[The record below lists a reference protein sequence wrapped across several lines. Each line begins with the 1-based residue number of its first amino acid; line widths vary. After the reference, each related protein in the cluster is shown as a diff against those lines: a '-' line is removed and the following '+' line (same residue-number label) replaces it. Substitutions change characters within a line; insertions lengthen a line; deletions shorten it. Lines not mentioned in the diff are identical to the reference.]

1 MESSST
7 WWRTHLAFA
16 VDASPSSLCIEGPPG
31 GLAWPS
37 ETLMQLVNA
46 SVNATTKSALPS
58 SINCTIFAQYV
69 QTFAS
74 RPRRIAHH
82 SCAVVGSSGDLRRAS
97 HGASIDKHDAIFRIN
112 NAPTR
117 RYTHNVGSRTTY
129 RIATQFPW
137 RILLTHAQSQLVNPD
152 GSRVAPLLYCHNG
165 WIGNCH
171 RDVLREQ
178 WWKKSPA
185 LLVNPALVGAVMRA
199 MYAAPKRGKHAV
211 ARLMHRKAPSS
222 GLIATAVALSM
233 CGNVTLFG
241 FSNYTKERMNRLQ
254 TSNTSSMNCAHYYAC
269 QLTRRQY
276 LQQPHDWARQ
286 WQLLQALAASG
297 AIRLAG

>member
-46 SVNATTKSALPS
+46 SVNATTKSALPVPS
-58 SINCTIFAQYV
+58 TAQYLRNICRPLHLDPTHCASFLCGSRV
-69 QTFAS
+69 EWRSKARVSWCLHRQT
-74 RPRRIAHH
+74 RRHFPNQQC
-82 SCAVVGSSGDLRRAS
+82 SNG
-97 HGASIDKHDAIFRIN
+97 
-112 NAPTR
+112 
-117 RYTHNVGSRTTY
+117 RYTHNGDSRTTY

-199 MYAAPKRGKHAV
+199 MYAAPSVASMRLRG
-211 ARLMHRKAPSS
+211 
-222 GLIATAVALSM
+222 
-233 CGNVTLFG
+233 
-241 FSNYTKERMNRLQ
+241 
-254 TSNTSSMNCAHYYAC
+254 
-269 QLTRRQY
+269 
-276 LQQPHDWARQ
+276 
-286 WQLLQALAASG
+286 
-297 AIRLAG
+297 